1 MKFLLP
7 SLIAL
12 LFFFQNCGNDVGF
25 SNDVAASSVAIN
37 GDLGNGDT
45 ADIGVI
51 NETCDT
57 LNPQT
62 KTINIKF
69 PKPTKTC
76 EWGINGNLSVKDAF
90 FRARIEEKKTLGL
103 PRGAVIC
110 DASFDFKPQP
120 FQYDDYFALLFNN
133 NIITSGY
140 DFRSN
145 LQPQNFGL
153 LNYDWNDLKGI
164 RMAFGSAK
172 EMVYCPQIPG
182 ASANCSFPGHDTS
195 GIIDLDLDK
204 RYIRAVMSN
213 GIPVDHSFT
222 LVTFG
227 DNDNLDCEHS
237 DVEFDVTVEYVLTE

>member
-153 LNYDWNDLKGI
+153 LNYDWNDLKVGQSFDLYVSRKYI
-164 RMAFGSAK
+164 DFEKVDKYYEEVSKKGKYFGALIHIL
-172 EMVYCPQIPG
+172 VLL
-182 ASANCSFPGHDTS
+182 SF
-195 GIIDLDLDK
+195 
-204 RYIRAVMSN
+204 SN
-213 GIPVDHSFT
+213 
-222 LVTFG
+222 L
-227 DNDNLDCEHS
+227 
-237 DVEFDVTVEYVLTE
+237 